1 MLQAVTARAS
11 GGRGQRIIKAGID
24 LKDLVQ
30 SCDREDL
37 QDAVARTHQR
47 QRAVLD
53 PDQLETPDQDAQTGR
68 VHEGDVLEVDHKTVA
83 TLGDVLIEMLAEHR
97 SRVDINLAADVN
109 NGHLTAS
116 LAGDR
121 QIHALLLIVR
131 GRNRPL
137 RTTLVRGERGR
148 HTVWAMPSDPPPA
161 TRPAFDPRDVLS
173 RLAGG
178 RRSERLVH
186 VHEVP
191 AREERLA
198 QWPDWVAPELFS
210 AFSTSGIAHLW
221 SHQREAADLAHG
233 GSHVVISTGTAS
245 GKSLGYLVPVLSDV
259 LDGAAASSGR
269 GATAL
274 YLSPTKAL
282 AADQMA
288 RLTALAIP
296 GLRAATYDGDTPPDE
311 RRWIRDHCQYVLTN
325 PDLVHHSLLPGHER
339 WAPFM
344 RSLRYVVI
352 DECHVYR
359 GVFGSHLAVLVR
371 RLRRVAAR
379 YGASPTFILA
389 SATVADPAVQATAL
403 IGMPVRAVVVDG
415 SPRESMTFG
424 LWEPALTASGG
435 GGAVDRLDPPHR
447 RSAVAETADLLADL
461 VVDGVQTVA
470 FARSRA
476 GVEAVAASARRS
488 LSEVDIGLGSAVA
501 AYRGGYLPEER
512 RELEQRLRSGALR
525 GLAATNALE
534 LGIDVSGLDAVLL
547 AGWPGTLS
555 SLWQQAGRA
564 GRTGSRSLA
573 ILVAGDDPLDTYLVH
588 HPEAL
593 FDRPVEAAVLDPH
606 NPYVLG
612 PHLAAAAAELPLTES
627 DALVFGPTML
637 GLLEGLV
644 AHGMLRRRP
653 GGWFWTRP
661 ERASEHISLRGTGE
675 TVRIVERSTGRVL
688 GTVEGP
694 AAHSSVHTGAVYV
707 HQGQPYVVTNYDVE
721 EGHAIVVAGDPGWS
735 TQARSVSA
743 FDIGQIEESQ
753 AWGPVEMCFGSVDV
767 RSRVTS
773 FLRRL
778 PGGEVLGEHPL
789 DLPERTLH
797 TKAVWWTMTEAMLD
811 AAGVGVSE
819 IPGAAHAAEHAAIA
833 MLPLV
838 ATSDRWDIGGVSTA
852 LHPDTNRPTILVYD
866 GHPGGAGFAERGFS
880 AATIWLAATRDAIL
894 ACECA
899 TGCPSCVQSPKCGN
913 GNEPLDK
920 AGAVALLTAVLAGS
934 PNGA

>member
-1 MLQAVTARAS
+1 M
-11 GGRGQRIIKAGID
+11 
-24 LKDLVQ
+24 
-30 SCDREDL
+30 
-37 QDAVARTHQR
+37 
-47 QRAVLD
+47 
-53 PDQLETPDQDAQTGR
+53 
-68 VHEGDVLEVDHKTVA
+68 
-83 TLGDVLIEMLAEHR
+83 
-97 SRVDINLAADVN
+97 
-109 NGHLTAS
+109 
-116 LAGDR
+116 
-121 QIHALLLIVR
+121 
-131 GRNRPL
+131 
-137 RTTLVRGERGR
+137 
-148 HTVWAMPSDPPPA
+148 
-161 TRPAFDPRDVLS
+161 
-173 RLAGG
+173 
-178 RRSERLVH
+178 H

-191 AREERLA
+191 ARQEQVA
-198 QWPDWVAPELFS
+198 PWPDWVAPALYS
-210 AFSTSGIAHLW
+210 AFSTSGITQLW
-221 SHQREAADLAHG
+221 SHQREAADLAHD

-245 GKSLGYLVPVLSDV
+245 GKSLGYLLPVLSDV
-259 LDGAAASSGR
+259 VNGAEAPSGR

-288 RLTALAIP
+288 RLTALAVP
-296 GLRAATYDGDTPPDE
+296 GLRAAAYDGDTPPDE

-325 PDLVHHSLLPGHER
+325 PDLIHHSLLPGHER
-339 WAPFM
+339 WAPFL
-344 RSLRYVVI
+344 RSLRYVVV

-359 GVFGSHLAVLVR
+359 GVFGSHLAVLMR

-389 SATVADPAVQATAL
+389 SATVADPAAQASAL
-403 IGMPVRAVVVDG
+403 IGMPVRAVVLDG

-424 LWEPALTASGG
+424 LWEPALVPGSDGVG
-435 GGAVDRLDPPHR
+435 RLDAPHR

-488 LSEVDIGLGSAVA
+488 LGEVDPALGSAVA

-547 AGWPGTLS
+547 AGWPGTLA

-573 ILVAGDDPLDTYLVH
+573 VLVAGDDPLDTYLVH

-593 FDRPVEAAVLDPH
+593 FDRPVEAAVLDPQ
-606 NPYVLG
+606 NPYILG
-612 PHLAAAAAELPLTES
+612 PHLAAAAAELPLTAA
-627 DALVFGPTML
+627 DAQVFGPTML
-637 GLLEGLV
+637 SLLEDLV
-644 AHGMLRRRP
+644 AQGLMRRRP

-661 ERASEHISLRGTGE
+661 ERATDHVSLRGTGE
-675 TVRIVERSTGRVL
+675 TVRIVEWSTGRVL
-688 GTVEGP
+688 GTVDGP

-707 HQGQPYVVTNYDVE
+707 HQGQPYVVAHYDVE
-721 EGHAIVVAGDPGWS
+721 DTHAVVVPGDPGWY
-735 TQARSVSA
+735 TQARSVST
-743 FDIGQIEESQ
+743 FDIGRVEQSQ
-753 AWGPVEMCFGSVDV
+753 AWGAVDMCFGSVDV
-767 RSRVTS
+767 RSQVTS

-778 PGGEVLGEHPL
+778 PGGEVLGEHAL
-789 DLPERTLH
+789 DLPQRTLH
-797 TKAVWWTMTEAMLD
+797 TKAVWWTMTQELLD
-811 AAGVGVSE
+811 AAGVPGSE

-880 AATIWLAATRDAIL
+880 AATIWLTATRDAIL

-913 GNEPLDK
+913 GNEPLNK
-920 AGAVALLTAVLAGS
+920 AGAVALLTAVLGGS
-934 PNGA
+934 PRAGQIWSGQAKPGKTPGNG

>member
-1 MLQAVTARAS
+1 
-11 GGRGQRIIKAGID
+11 
-24 LKDLVQ
+24 
-30 SCDREDL
+30 
-37 QDAVARTHQR
+37 
-47 QRAVLD
+47 
-53 PDQLETPDQDAQTGR
+53 
-68 VHEGDVLEVDHKTVA
+68 
-83 TLGDVLIEMLAEHR
+83 
-97 SRVDINLAADVN
+97 
-109 NGHLTAS
+109 
-116 LAGDR
+116 
-121 QIHALLLIVR
+121 
-131 GRNRPL
+131 
-137 RTTLVRGERGR
+137 
-148 HTVWAMPSDPPPA
+148 MPGDPPPA
-161 TRPAFDPRDVLS
+161 LRAFDPAEVLA
-173 RLAGG
+173 RLSSG
-178 RRSERLVH
+178 RRRERLVH

-191 AREERLA
+191 ARLEQVA
-198 QWPDWVAPELFS
+198 PWPDWVAPSVYS
-210 AFSTSGIAHLW
+210 AFSTSGIAELW
-221 SHQREAADLAHG
+221 SHQREAADCAHDG
-233 GSHVVISTGTAS
+233 CHVVISTGTAS
-245 GKSLGYLVPVLSDV
+245 GKSLGYLLPVLSDV
-259 LDGAAASSGR
+259 VDGAAAPSGR
-269 GATAL
+269 GTTAL

-325 PDLVHHSLLPGHER
+325 PDLIHHSLLPGHER
-339 WAPFM
+339 WAPFL

-359 GVFGSHLAVLVR
+359 GVFGSHLAALMR

-379 YGASPTFILA
+379 YGAFPTFILA
-389 SATVADPAVQATAL
+389 SATVADPAAQASAL
-403 IGMPVRAVVVDG
+403 IGMPVRPVILDG

-424 LWEPALTASGG
+424 LWEPGLVPSCSGSG
-435 GGAVDRLDPPHR
+435 SGEHDAPHR

-488 LSEVDIGLGSAVA
+488 LSEVDPALGPTVA

-512 RELEQRLRSGALR
+512 RELERRLRSGALR

-547 AGWPGTLS
+547 AGFPGTQA
-555 SLWQQAGRA
+555 SLWQRAGRA
-564 GRTGSRSLA
+564 GRNGSRSLA
-573 ILVAGDDPLDTYLVH
+573 VLVAGDDPLDTYLVH

-593 FDRPVEAAVLDPH
+593 FDRPVEAAVLDPQ
-606 NPYVLG
+606 NPYVLA
-612 PHLAAAAAELPLTES
+612 PHLAAAAAELPLTAA
-627 DALVFGPTML
+627 DAQVFGPTML
-637 GLLEGLV
+637 GLVEVLV
-644 AHGMLRRRP
+644 ARGLLRRRP

-661 ERASEHISLRGTGE
+661 ERATDHVSLRGTGE

-688 GTVEGP
+688 GTVDGP

-707 HQGQPYVVTNYDVE
+707 HQGQSYVVAHYDVE
-721 EGHAIVVAGDPGWS
+721 DCHAIVVAGDPGWS

-743 FDIGQIEESQ
+743 FDIGGVEQSQ
-753 AWGPVEMCFGSVDV
+753 AWGPVELCFGSVDV

-797 TKAVWWTMTEAMLD
+797 TKATWWTMTEEMLG
-811 AAGVGVSE
+811 AAGVAE
-819 IPGAAHAAEHAAIA
+819 TDIPGAAHAAEHAAIG

-852 LHPDTNRPTILVYD
+852 LHPDTGRPTILVYD
-866 GHPGGAGFAERGFS
+866 GHPGGAGFAERGFR
-880 AATIWLAATRDAIL
+880 AATVWLTATRDAIL

-934 PNGA
+934 VPVTRGRF

>member
-1 MLQAVTARAS
+1 MPR
-11 GGRGQRIIKAGID
+11 
-24 LKDLVQ
+24 
-30 SCDREDL
+30 
-37 QDAVARTHQR
+37 
-47 QRAVLD
+47 D
-53 PDQLETPDQDAQTGR
+53 PL
-68 VHEGDVLEVDHKTVA
+68 
-83 TLGDVLIEMLAEHR
+83 
-97 SRVDINLAADVN
+97 
-109 NGHLTAS
+109 
-116 LAGDR
+116 
-121 QIHALLLIVR
+121 
-131 GRNRPL
+131 
-137 RTTLVRGERGR
+137 
-148 HTVWAMPSDPPPA
+148 PS
-161 TRPAFDPRDVLS
+161 TRRAFDPPDVLS

-178 RRSERLVH
+178 RRKERLLH

-191 AREERLA
+191 ARDEQLTP
-198 QWPDWVAPELFS
+198 WPDWVAPALYS
-210 AFSTSGIAHLW
+210 AFRMSGITQLW

-233 GSHVVISTGTAS
+233 GSHVVISTGTSS
-245 GKSLGYLVPVLSDV
+245 GKSLGYLLPVLSDV
-259 LDGAAASSGR
+259 LVGVDASSGR
-269 GATAL
+269 GTTAL

-288 RLTALAIP
+288 HLAALAIP
-296 GLRAATYDGDTPPDE
+296 GLRASLYDGDTSPDE
-311 RRWIRDHCQYVLTN
+311 RRWVRDHCQYVLTN
-325 PDLVHHSLLPGHER
+325 PDLVHHSLLPGHQR

-359 GVFGSHLAVLVR
+359 GVFGSHLAVLLR
-371 RLRRVAAR
+371 RLRRVAAH
-379 YGASPTFILA
+379 YGSFPTFILA
-389 SATVADPAVQATAL
+389 SATVADPAAQASAL
-403 IGMPVRAVVVDG
+403 IGMPARAVVDDG

-424 LWEPALTASGG
+424 LWEPSLVPGG
-435 GGAVDRLDPPHR
+435 CGCDADQHEAPRR
-447 RSAVAETADLLADL
+447 RSAVAESADLLADL

-470 FARSRA
+470 FAHSRA
-476 GVEAVAASARRS
+476 GVEAIAASARRS
-488 LSEVDIGLGSAVA
+488 LGEVDPVLESAVA

-564 GRTGSRSLA
+564 GRNGSRSLA

-593 FDRPVEAAVLDPH
+593 FDRPVEAAVLDPQ

-612 PHLAAAAAELPLTES
+612 PHLAAAAAELPLTADDE
-627 DALVFGPTML
+627 LVFGPTMV
-637 GLLEGLV
+637 GLLEDLV
-644 AHGMLRRRP
+644 AQGMLRRRP

-661 ERASEHISLRGTGE
+661 ERATDHVSLRGTGE
-675 TVRIVERSTGRVL
+675 TVRIVEWSTGRVL
-688 GTVEGP
+688 GTVDGP

-707 HQGQPYVVTNYDVE
+707 HQGQPYVVAHLDVVDS
-721 EGHAIVVAGDPGWS
+721 HAIVVAGDPGWS

-743 FDIGQIEESQ
+743 FDIGRVEQSQ
-753 AWGPVEMCFGSVDV
+753 AWGPVDIFFGTVDV
-767 RSRVTS
+767 RSQVTS
-773 FLRRL
+773 FLRRRH
-778 PGGEVLGEHPL
+778 GGEVLGEHPL

-797 TKAVWWTMTEAMLD
+797 TKAVWWTMTEEMLD
-811 AAGVGVSE
+811 AAGVPGSE

-866 GHPGGAGFAERGFS
+866 GYPGGAGFAERGFN
-880 AATIWLAATRDAIL
+880 AATTWLTATRDAIS

-899 TGCPSCVQSPKCGN
+899 TGCPSCIHSPKCGN

-920 AGAVALLTAVLAGS
+920 AGAVALLTAVLAGA
-934 PNGA
+934 PAVEHGRLGPTKNG